1 MVTFRDNRREECV
14 QMPRKMD
21 TSRLLNG
28 RLGVRKSRK
37 SVNIHTKS
45 GVIWGI
51 PGKANLSM
59 GVAADRDFDGSSGEK
74 HA

>member
-1 MVTFRDNRREECV
+1 
-14 QMPRKMD
+14 MPRKMD

-59 GVAADRDFDGSSGEK
+59 GVAADRDSVVRSWFQYRQDRCKET
-74 HA
+74 

>member
-1 MVTFRDNRREECV
+1 
-14 QMPRKMD
+14 
-21 TSRLLNG
+21 
-28 RLGVRKSRK
+28 
-37 SVNIHTKS
+37 VNIHTKS